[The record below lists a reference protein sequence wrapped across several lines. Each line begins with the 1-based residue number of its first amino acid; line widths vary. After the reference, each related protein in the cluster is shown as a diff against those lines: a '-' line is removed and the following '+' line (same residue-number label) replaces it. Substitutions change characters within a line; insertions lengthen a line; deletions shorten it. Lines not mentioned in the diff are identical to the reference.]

1 MSFGLSNAPSH
12 FSRLMM
18 DIFKDYLD
26 IFVLIFLDD
35 ILIYPRQRRPPEAY
49 QGGPA
54 VLRKTSTIRSGG

>member
-1 MSFGLSNAPSH
+1 
-12 FSRLMM
+12 MM

-35 ILIYPRQRRPPEAY
+35 ILIYSRQRRPPEAY

-54 VLRKTSTIRSGG
+54 VLTNIDYSLGRISAIGPREF